1 MTRRSRRDSSQA
13 VGYTFILTI
22 VPTAHKNTRHRGRS
36 TFTTIRRTHGRT
48 FGNELDRDRPE
59 RRSSDRLVPHT
70 STDRSRLFDDDDV
83 CPSARV
89 YPRGDAD
96 RDRTS
101 RRERHDARE
110 RRAPELVP
118 RLRRPRVLGWI
129 VAVVRAWWWC
139 RMGKQCVL
147 GRISRYGHGSRIIDG
162 ETRNTRE
169 WMNE

>member
-1 MTRRSRRDSSQA
+1 MTRQYRGYSSEA
-13 VGYTFILTI
+13 VCVLCVSITS
-22 VPTAHKNTRHRGRS
+22 VPTAHKNTRHRRRS
-36 TFTTIRRTHGRT
+36 TFTTIRRIHGRT
-48 FGNELDRDRPE
+48 FGNARARAIAPSSIDRSSRAPHLDR
-59 RRSSDRLVPHT
+59 SSTTRT
-70 STDRSRLFDDDDV
+70 YDDDV

-129 VAVVRAWWWC
+129 VAVVRCVWC
-139 RMGKQCVL
+139 GVVVWVNSVCWVV
-147 GRISRYGHGSRIIDG
+147 SRDTGTDRASRWERARVDG
-162 ETRNTRE
+162 
-169 WMNE
+169 